1 MPVSPVS
8 KPLID
13 PDPRGHPRGFFYV
26 IIFHMAEPS
35 HDELLQETYKLAR
48 DNNRMLH
55 AMRRNSF
62 IGSIFKLIMYVV
74 FVGVPL
80 WFFAT
85 YLYPVLNNAMSTL
98 NQVQGQMQN
107 VQGAGAQFGGDINK
121 LLEQVKNIPGVG
133 NFGQ

>member
-1 MPVSPVS
+1 
-8 KPLID
+8 
-13 PDPRGHPRGFFYV
+13 
-26 IIFHMAEPS
+26 MAEPS